1 MTKINPDEL
10 VRLKRDL
17 PEIGLHRGDLGV
29 VCSRWF
35 DPNTA
40 FEVEFQPHSS
50 SFPVRALLMPDQI
63 EKSGHA

>member
-1 MTKINPDEL
+1 MQINPEEL
-10 VRLKRDL
+10 VRLTRDL

-29 VCSRWF
+29 VCSKWF

-50 SFPVRALLMPDQI
+50 DLPVRALLMPDQI
-63 EKSGHA
+63 EKNENA